1 METTILN
8 PSVYVGTYA
17 KYNEGSL
24 FGKWVNLTD
33 FTNIKDFYSFCFDLH
48 KDEHDPELMFQD
60 WENFPE
66 NTIWESGIDNDV
78 FKLLQLDEHEQTQVL
93 IYQKATGYKLADC
106 LSSFDDM
113 FYFPKDDVIELFF
126 EFFPDLKPFEN
137 NYYIDINYKAFTD
150 QYTEIELNGV
160 TYYVNVR

>member
-1 METTILN
+1 
-8 PSVYVGTYA
+8 
-17 KYNEGSL
+17 
-24 FGKWVNLTD
+24 
-33 FTNIKDFYSFCFDLH
+33 
-48 KDEHDPELMFQD
+48 
-60 WENFPE
+60 
-66 NTIWESGIDNDV
+66 
-78 FKLLQLDEHEQTQVL
+78 
-93 IYQKATGYKLADC
+93 
-106 LSSFDDM
+106 M